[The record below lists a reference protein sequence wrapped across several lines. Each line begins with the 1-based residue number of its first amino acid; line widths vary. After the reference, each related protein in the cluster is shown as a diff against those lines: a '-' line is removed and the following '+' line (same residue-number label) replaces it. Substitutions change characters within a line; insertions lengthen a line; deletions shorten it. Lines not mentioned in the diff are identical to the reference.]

1 MLPGQVANIDSQ
13 FLGRLQDTL
22 RLSDETLLAS
32 KRKLLLDA
40 LKYEGMED
48 RFYYVEL
55 AHATT
60 LEWILKDDP
69 GHDNASAG
77 DLNER
82 KMGRSNHQVTNFKK
96 TVREHFTNWLQY
108 GNDIFHI
115 SGKPGAGKSTLMKF
129 LCTYESVNKTPPRVL
144 VKRESSR
151 IRQNLFLEAWW

>member
-1 MLPGQVANIDSQ
+1 MKLYWH
-13 FLGRLQDTL
+13 
-22 RLSDETLLAS
+22 LSES
-32 KRKLLLDA
+32 YSYIDA

-82 KMGRSNHQVTNFKK
+82 KMDRSNHHQLTTYFRN
-96 TVREHFTNWLQY
+96 TVRERFTNWLQY
-108 GNDIFHI
+108 GNGIPISHI
-115 SGKPGAGKSTLMKF
+115 
-129 LCTYESVNKTPPRVL
+129 R
-144 VKRESSR
+144 
-151 IRQNLFLEAWW
+151 